1 MKTNLKLAKLWL
13 DRKEYGRLGKII
25 RDLHASVKPEDP
37 DSDQVDNSRGT
48 LLLEILALEIQMY
61 TETKNKKKLREIYDQ
76 STQVKSAI
84 PHPRIMGVIRECG
97 GKMHMSERESK
108 VHLLK
113 MDLTYPLMRHPQ
125 ATTVKLRM
133 TSSRPS
139 RTMMRLDLLNECKC

>member
-13 DRKEYGRLGKII
+13 DRKEYGRLSKIL
-25 RDLHASVKPEDP
+25 RELHASVKPEDP

-48 LLLEILALEIQMY
+48 LLLEILAIEIQMY

-97 GKMHMSERESK
+97 GKMYMSERTCTAVVWCRAFS
-108 VHLLK
+108 
-113 MDLTYPLMRHPQ
+113 
-125 ATTVKLRM
+125 
-133 TSSRPS
+133 
-139 RTMMRLDLLNECKC
+139 